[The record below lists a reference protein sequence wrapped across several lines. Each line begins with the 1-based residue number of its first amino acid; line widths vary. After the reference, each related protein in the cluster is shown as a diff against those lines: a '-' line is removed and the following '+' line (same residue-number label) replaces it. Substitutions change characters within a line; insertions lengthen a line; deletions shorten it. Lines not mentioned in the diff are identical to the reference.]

1 MGYDKSVSAVKQL
14 NGVKISDGKMV
25 LIFQALLLTIM
36 MEIILITNFM
46 IVLTINQVI
55 QRQRSIQAMLQ
66 QVLFNQEQ
74 YK

>member
-1 MGYDKSVSAVKQL
+1 
-14 NGVKISDGKMV
+14 
-25 LIFQALLLTIM
+25 M

-74 YK
+74 IQMSLSNIGDGEELDEAMYRIN